1 MAEAIGPFR
10 VKGSMGNIRTYYDR
24 TLKKWISS
32 TKGGANKNLIYNNPS
47 FELTRDLNREWKGCA
62 VWSKIVREGV
72 DPINHLM
79 QGRNNCYLMKIAEK
93 IKILDFESEFGF
105 RKITTSKH
113 KSPLVGYCFSNL
125 HPFKEVFLDEPELTL
140 TDDRSEVTL
149 ALNNFLSQKRF
160 SWPEKNN
167 YYRIYLNISLVPDLE
182 WSASEK
188 NYKPVYQPFDPM
200 ATASVSNWMRMN
212 TVLTDIRMVAKF
224 ENDFV
229 PDDRSIVVVSMGLEF
244 ASTML
249 NGTPYIVKDCGTT
262 VVLGC
267 F

>member
-32 TKGGANKNLIYNNPS
+32 TKGGANKNLIYNNPR
-47 FELTRDLNREWKGCA
+47 FALTRDLNQEWKGCA
-62 VWSKIVREGV
+62 VWAKIVRKGV
-72 DPINHLM
+72 KPINHLM
-79 QGRNNCYLMKIAEK
+79 QGRNNCYLMKVAEK
-93 IKILDFESEFGF
+93 IKILDFESERGF

-113 KSPLVGYCFSNL
+113 KSLLVGYCFSKL
-125 HPFKEVFLDEPELTL
+125 HPFSEVFLDEPELSI
-140 TDDRSEVTL
+140 TDDRNEVTL
-149 ALNNFLSQKRF
+149 ALNNFLSHYRF
-160 SWPEKNN
+160 SWPEKIS

-188 NYKPVYQPFDPM
+188 NYIPVYQPFLYM
-200 ATASVSNWMRMN
+200 ATTSVGNWMYMN
-212 TVLTDIRMVAKF
+212 TVLNDIRMVVKF
-224 ENDFV
+224 DNDFV
-229 PDDRSIVVVSMGLEF
+229 PDDRSTVVVTMGLEF
-244 ASTML
+244 ASEMI

-262 VVLGC
+262 MVLGC